1 MTRQEFRQKWE
12 ARRDEW
18 TRLGISA
25 LVGPLLAELLA
36 DLDSVA
42 RDEGAEL
49 LNLTQAALRSG
60 FSPDTLGKLVRQGN
74 AGQHGPQERPS
85 GPGGRPAPE
94 GVAPCLPHIPCSGCF
109 PAIGA
114 GVTQDA
120 KRRQVMPRARKQ
132 DQWTFI
138 CGEKGINR
146 IRVYVHRSGTLF
158 VEYRRG
164 GQKVREALG
173 HRDRERAKEE
183 AEELSISLRKPDR
196 KIAVSLNQL
205 FDNYLRDVTP
215 TKSLTTQKHDKTTL
229 DRFRQML
236 DGRRAADN
244 LTYQDAARYERER
257 RSGGDLRPRG
267 KNKNDKD
274 DKPKRHPL
282 KSRSIVYD
290 FRLLRAVLNWGVG
303 ARLIDRNPLTGY
315 KVSELETPKRPVFT
329 DSQYRALL
337 AVANEFPW
345 QFGCLL
351 LLAHETG
358 HRLSAVLHLQWRDVD
373 LAGSRITWR
382 AENDKIGYEHV
393 TPMTVGARNALE
405 DARRIAPGIGDAPVV
420 PG

>member
-1 MTRQEFRQKWE
+1 
-12 ARRDEW
+12 
-18 TRLGISA
+18 
-25 LVGPLLAELLA
+25 
-36 DLDSVA
+36 
-42 RDEGAEL
+42 
-49 LNLTQAALRSG
+49 
-60 FSPDTLGKLVRQGN
+60 
-74 AGQHGPQERPS
+74 
-85 GPGGRPAPE
+85 
-94 GVAPCLPHIPCSGCF
+94 
-109 PAIGA
+109 
-114 GVTQDA
+114 
-120 KRRQVMPRARKQ
+120 MPRARKQ
-132 DQWTFI
+132 DQWTYI

-146 IRVYVHRSGTLF
+146 TRVYVHRSGTLF

-183 AEELSISLRKPDR
+183 AEELSISLRRPDR

-229 DRFRQML
+229 DRFRVML
-236 DGRRAADN
+236 DGRRDADS

-267 KNKNDKD
+267 KNKNDKNEPL
-274 DKPKRHPL
+274 KKHPL

-303 ARLIDRNPLTGY
+303 ARLIDRNTLTGY

-329 DSQYRALL
+329 DAQYRALL
-337 AVANEFPW
+337 AVASEYPW

-358 HRLSAVLHLQWRDVD
+358 HRLSAVLHLQWRDID

-393 TPMTVGARNALE
+393 TPMTVGARDALE

-420 PG
+420 PGVTDRGLPVGPHLARDWLQRAQVRAELPPEKGRGWHAFRRNFASELRYASLRDLCDLGGWKDPTTVVKCYQRPSEDAMRAAQASRRALDG